1 MPRDG
6 SDKNLIDLSTTA
18 NGVTE
23 AITASTRQTLVKRF
37 RLTVT
42 KGPDEG
48 ATFAS
53 TGGAVSLGS
62 HPAAD
67 FPLSDRAMSR
77 FHCEIRLEEGVPLI
91 RDLGSRNGTYLDHL
105 AIHVAPLKPGAAISL
120 GRSTLRFELTGD
132 SIAVPISDRRSFG
145 LAIGGSVAMR
155 RVFAALESVAH
166 NDAPVLLQG
175 ETGTGKGVV
184 AESIHLESNRASG
197 PFVVVDCGALP
208 ANLIE
213 SELFGHVRGAFTGAD
228 GDHVGAFE
236 RANGGTIFLD
246 EIAELELRLQPRLL
260 GVLERKEIQ
269 PVGSSERRA
278 LDVRLISATNRNLR
292 KAVNTKDFRSDL
304 YYRLAVFE
312 VRLPALRE
320 RLDDIPI
327 LVSGM
332 LRDTLNSA
340 EQLRWLEEPDFL
352 TRLQRQHW
360 PGNVRELRNTIER
373 ARLLGEPSPM
383 PHTDTDSVPPPIDP
397 SVPLR
402 TARQKWVHYFERRYL
417 SSLLAAHDNNVT
429 AAARA
434 CGVDRMHLY
443 RLLRRAGLR

>member
-1 MPRDG
+1 MP
-6 SDKNLIDLSTTA
+6 SDKKLIDLSTSA
-18 NGVTE
+18 QGVTE
-23 AITASTRQTLVKRF
+23 ALTSSARQTLVKRF

-42 KGPDEG
+42 KGPDKG

-53 TGGAVSLGS
+53 TSGATSIGS

-77 FHCEIRLEEGVPLI
+77 FHCEIRLEDSVPLI

-105 AIHVAPLKPGAAISL
+105 EVQAAPLNPGTAISI
-120 GRSTLRFELTGD
+120 GRSTLSFELTGE
-132 SIAVPISDRRSFG
+132 SVAVPISDRRSFG
-145 LAIGGSVAMR
+145 LSVGESVAMR
-155 RVFAALESVAH
+155 RVFAKLESVAQS
-166 NDAPVLLQG
+166 DAAVLLEG
-175 ETGTGKGVV
+175 ETGTGKGVI
-184 AESIHLESNRASG
+184 AESIHLESKRASG

-213 SELFGHVRGAFTGAD
+213 SELFGHVRGAFTGASA
-228 GDHVGAFE
+228 DHVGAFE

-246 EIAELELRLQPRLL
+246 EIAELDLRLQPRLL

-269 PVGSSERRA
+269 PVGSSERRV
-278 LDVRLISATNRNLR
+278 LDVRLVAATNRNLR
-292 KAVNTKDFRSDL
+292 RAVNTKEFRSDL

-312 VRLPALRE
+312 VRLPTLRE

-327 LVSGM
+327 LVSKI
-332 LRDTLNSA
+332 LEDAHDSTKQS
-340 EQLRWLEEPDFL
+340 RWLEESEFL

-360 PGNVRELRNTIER
+360 PGNVRELRNTIDR
-373 ARLLGEPSPM
+373 ARLLGETALWSQTPS
-383 PHTDTDSVPPPIDP
+383 DSVPPPIDP

-402 TARQKWVHYFERRYL
+402 MARERWVRYFERHY
-417 SSLLAAHDNNVT
+417 LAALLTAHDSNVT
-429 AAARA
+429 AAARS